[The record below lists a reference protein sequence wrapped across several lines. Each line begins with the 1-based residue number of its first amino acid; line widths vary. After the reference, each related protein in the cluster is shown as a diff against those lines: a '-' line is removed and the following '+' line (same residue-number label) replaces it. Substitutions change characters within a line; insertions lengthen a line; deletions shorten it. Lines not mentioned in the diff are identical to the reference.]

1 MVLKSFEDRLE
12 RIVEG
17 VFSRSFKSGLQ
28 PVEIGRRLIR
38 EMDASRTVDVS
49 GRALAPN
56 RFVIRMSEEDYE
68 RFEEVQRSL
77 IAELAATVRG
87 YAAQENLSFLGRV
100 SVELQTDP
108 TLRVGLFRLHPS
120 YDERLP
126 EVEPDGWLEGPDGMR
141 YQLKNGVMTIGR
153 LSTADIMLNDQNV
166 SRRHAELH
174 PVGDTYQLVDLGSTN
189 GCKVNGQR
197 IERQVLVD
205 GDEITLGPVRLRF
218 RRP

>member
-17 VFSRSFKSGLQ
+17 VFSRAFKSGLE

-38 EMDASRTVDVS
+38 EMEASRTVDVS

-56 RFVIRMSEEDYE
+56 RFVVRLSEEDYG
-68 RFEEVQRSL
+68 RFFDEQNQL
-77 IAELAATVRG
+77 IADLAATVRT
-87 YAAQENLSFLGRV
+87 YAAQEHLSFLGRV
-100 SVELQTDP
+100 SVELEVDE
-108 TLRVGLFRLHPS
+108 TLGLGIFRLHPS

-126 EVEPDGWLEGPDGMR
+126 EMEPDGWLEGPDGLR
-141 YQLKNGVMTIGR
+141 YQLKSGVMTIGR
-153 LSTADIMLNDQNV
+153 LSGSDIVLSDPNI
-166 SRRHAELH
+166 SRQHAELH
-174 PVGDTYQLVDLGSTN
+174 AMGDNYQLIDLGSTN

-197 IERQVLVD
+197 IERHVLRD
-205 GDEITLGPVRLRF
+205 GDELTFGPIKLRF

>member
-56 RFVIRMSEEDYE
+56 RFVIRMSEEDHE
-68 RFEEVQRSL
+68 RFLSVQRSL

-100 SVELQTDP
+100 SVELQSDP
-108 TLRVGLFRLHPS
+108 SLRVGLFRLHPS

-126 EVEPDGWLEGPDGMR
+126 EVEPDGWLEGPDGAR

-153 LSTADIMLNDQNV
+153 LSTGDIVLNDQNV

-197 IERQVLVD
+197 IERHVLVD
-205 GDEITLGPVRLRF
+205 GDEITLGPIKLRF